1 MGILVNIN
9 QGEIWM
15 VNFEPSIGSEIQ
27 KLRPAIVVNDDR
39 IGRFGIKIVVPITK
53 WKEQY
58 INYPWIIKI
67 IPDDIN
73 KLSKDSSIECF
84 QIKSFAVDRF
94 DKKIGEIDK
103 SLLFQIHTTIAKTLN
118 PTYKIN

>member
-1 MGILVNIN
+1 MKKSMNIN

-27 KLRPAIVVNDDR
+27 KLHPAIVVNDDR
-39 IGRFGIKIVVPITK
+39 IGRFGIKIVVPITQ

-58 INYPWIIKI
+58 VNYPWIIKI
-67 IPDDIN
+67 IPDEIN
-73 KLSKDSSIECF
+73 GLSKDSSIECF

-103 SLLFQIHTTIAKTLN
+103 ILLIEIHKTIAKTLN
-118 PTYKIN
+118 PIYKIN